1 MQNDPI
7 DIHCPHCGQVAQFH
21 EPFRFTCVIRY
32 SEVPENAHLWGR
44 VVVEELYPEQFR
56 WTQPEAK
63 KPTFHQDGAE
73 GPGYRL
79 NHRGMVECAFCK
91 LLEPTTISWPQDAY
105 WKWNID
111 GHELVA
117 RNRDHARQILAYL
130 SERKRAP
137 NRKPALRNIP
147 TVMLTR
153 QMAPLVQSKLEY
165 ALEQAS

>member
-1 MQNDPI
+1 
-7 DIHCPHCGQVAQFH
+7 
-21 EPFRFTCVIRY
+21 
-32 SEVPENAHLWGR
+32 
-44 VVVEELYPEQFR
+44 
-56 WTQPEAK
+56 
-63 KPTFHQDGAE
+63 
-73 GPGYRL
+73 
-79 NHRGMVECAFCK
+79 MVECASCK
-91 LLEPTTISWPQDAY
+91 LLEPATISWPEDAY

-117 RNRDHARQILAYL
+117 RNRAHARQILAYL